1 MSLLL
6 LTKKKLQL
14 SWGKLRRKPA
24 IRWFDESFAPIPTS
38 DKWFAHQYRYRPP
51 SEFPLTSSCAGI
63 VHHHSGSYTSAQA
76 PWKIQSLSLR
86 LYFFRAKTRTTVK
99 LPNPCF
105 KTGAYKM
112 PYPRQVQA
120 LCTLCL
126 RILFIVRSHYFYAIG
141 LLMIFSFRWGIPPK
155 LRQHSQATRLD
166 LDTQYLI
173 TITRL

>member
-1 MSLLL
+1 M
-6 LTKKKLQL
+6 LQL
-14 SWGKLRRKPA
+14 SLGKLRRKPA
-24 IRWFDESFAPIPTS
+24 IRRFDESFAPIPTS
-38 DKWFAHQYRYRPP
+38 DKWFAHQYRYRLP

-141 LLMIFSFRWGIPPK
+141 LLTIFSFRWGIPPE

-166 LDTQYLI
+166 LI
-173 TITRL
+173 THA

>member
-1 MSLLL
+1 MA
-6 LTKKKLQL
+6 LQL

-51 SEFPLTSSCAGI
+51 PEFPLASSCAGI
-63 VHHHSGSYTSAQA
+63 VHLHSGSYTSAQT
-76 PWKIQSLSLR
+76 PWVNQSFSLR

-105 KTGAYKM
+105 KTGAYEM
-112 PYPRQVQA
+112 HSPRQVQA

-126 RILFIVRSHYFYAIG
+126 RILFIVRSHYLYSIG
-141 LLMIFSFRWGIPPK
+141 LLTIFSFRWGIPPK
-155 LRQHSQATRLD
+155 LRQHSQATRLAFS
-166 LDTQYLI
+166 TYA
-173 TITRL
+173 

>member
-1 MSLLL
+1 MSLLP
-6 LTKKKLQL
+6 LTKKSYSYPEGNFGGNQL
-14 SWGKLRRKPA
+14 LGGSMSLSHLYLHLKNDLHINNSYG
-24 IRWFDESFAPIPTS
+24 
-38 DKWFAHQYRYRPP
+38 PP
-51 SEFPLTSSCAGI
+51 PEFPLASPCAGK

-120 LCTLCL
+120 LCTFCL

-166 LDTQYLI
+166 LDTH
-173 TITRL
+173 T